1 MRYEVRYQLDGE
13 EHAEEVDAE
22 TAADAA
28 QQVNDRHLSVD
39 EVFELLQV
47 QLLDEITEPSE
58 PSESRF

>member
-28 QQVNDRHLSVD
+28 QQVNDRHLSAD
-39 EVFELLQV
+39 EAFELLQV
-47 QLLDEITEPSE
+47 QLLDEITESSE
-58 PSESRF
+58 PSGSRF